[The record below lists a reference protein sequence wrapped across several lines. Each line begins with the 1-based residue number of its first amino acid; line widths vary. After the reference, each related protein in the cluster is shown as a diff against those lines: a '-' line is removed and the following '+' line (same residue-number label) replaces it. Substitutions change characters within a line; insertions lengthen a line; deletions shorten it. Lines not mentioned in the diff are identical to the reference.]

1 MQVAARPAS
10 ISRGACALAAVT
22 VAAEKARAASCKA
35 LEKQVCEARKLV
47 PNHPIVRFE
56 AAQQARF
63 IGSDTPRG
71 SNLLAKQASFLA
83 WYLLFS
89 AKQQSGSSGCLH
101 KE

>member
-1 MQVAARPAS
+1 MQVAVRPAS
-10 ISRGACALAAVT
+10 VSRGACALAAVT
-22 VAAEKARAASCKA
+22 VAAEKACAASCKA
-35 LEKQVCEARKLV
+35 LEKAGVRQESWCY
-47 PNHPIVRFE
+47 PIVRFE

-89 AKQQSGSSGCLH
+89 AKQQAGSSGCLH